1 LNTVEALDFDPYRV
15 WLNIKESAR
24 PLSPYQ
30 LLALSPLESDANR
43 IKAGYLRQQS
53 ALLMHADKAE
63 PQLWESIQQE
73 VEEAYALLCDAEQ
86 KAVLDASIRR
96 RSRQTDTKNGTSI
109 NGTSANGA
117 PAILQ
122 LQCRHCQRSNPSS
135 RRFCGGCGESLWET
149 CPQCKA
155 ECPSDEQYCG
165 SCGAD
170 ILGELSQQSQQYQA
184 RIDEGR
190 QLAAEHRYDAAISA
204 FRGVA
209 AVSDPRFEKW
219 AQLAL
224 AEVER
229 VRLAREENLAA
240 AAAHLARAEQAVSSC
255 SYETAISEL
264 QSIPASLRTA
274 DAKALL
280 ERAISA
286 REEILKLGG
295 EIRAALERKETDQL
309 LPKLERL
316 VALRPDHKQAIG
328 IAEQLRNNLV
338 KLAKRDLVAH
348 RYRDALDQLEHI
360 PSFVRSPEVETLSE
374 TASELFALLDGVKHA
389 ALADRATLAL
399 AERLA
404 KLASTSEEAAKL
416 KSLFAERVRT
426 RPTDPRLGAAD
437 FSPAPRRTPLGAPV
451 DWLAHPLALASG
463 DSAVDSQVRERPGQF
478 FVALGLALQGLDAV
492 AIAVDLTPDDRS
504 GMLKLLPGLSLGRK
518 PAPAAWGIDL
528 SETGIKAIKLERDAK
543 GTAPRIAA
551 CEFIPHR
558 RPLLQ
563 PGIDLERSELIA
575 ESLQTFV
582 SRAGE
587 LKGMRIVAALPGHR
601 VLGRFFEV
609 PPLPAKKVDDAIAY
623 EARHQLP
630 IALEELC
637 WSSRLLDA
645 VPGRAADE
653 QPRKMMV
660 VAARQAHVRDR
671 LAIFKA
677 AGIELDAITSDCLA
691 LHNAAVSEL
700 AANAETPGSDE
711 AVCLVD
717 LGADGGNVVVS
728 TPGSVWFRT
737 FGQGG
742 ENVTSQLVKQ
752 FNLTHEQAEQV
763 KREPAKARRYGLL
776 REAVRPLL
784 VQIYS
789 EVERSLASFEK
800 SAVRR
805 PVRQIYLTGG
815 AAQTPG
821 LIRQLRF
828 GK

>member
-1 LNTVEALDFDPYRV
+1 LNTVEAIDFDPYRV
-15 WLNIKESAR
+15 WLNIKEPAR

-30 LLALSPLESDANR
+30 LLALSPLEGDANR

-63 PQLWESIQQE
+63 PQLWESIQRE

-86 KAVLDASIRR
+86 KAVLDAAIRR
-96 RSRQTDTKNGTSI
+96 RSRQPDGKKGVNGTAV
-109 NGTSANGA
+109 ANNV
-117 PAILQ
+117 
-122 LQCRHCQRSNPSS
+122 QCRHCERSNPSS
-135 RRFCGGCGESLWET
+135 RRFCGGCGQSLWET

-155 ECPSDEQYCG
+155 ECPADERYCG

-170 ILGELSQQSQQYQA
+170 ILGELSQQSQQYQTKL
-184 RIDEGR
+184 DEGR
-190 QLAAEHRYDAAISA
+190 ELAAAHRYDAAISA
-204 FRGVA
+204 LRGVA

-219 AQLAL
+219 AQMAL
-224 AEVER
+224 GEIDR
-229 VRLAREENLAA
+229 VQQARERNLAD
-240 AAAHLARAEQAVSSC
+240 AAAHLARAEQAIAAH
-255 SYETAISEL
+255 SYETAINEL
-264 QSIPASLRTA
+264 QSIPAPLRTA
-274 DAKALL
+274 EATLLL
-280 ERAISA
+280 ERSISA
-286 REEILKLGG
+286 RAEILKLGG

-316 VALRPDHKQAIG
+316 VTLRPDHKQAIG
-328 IAEQLRNNLV
+328 IAEQLRDNLV

-360 PSFVRSPEVETLSE
+360 PSFVRSAEVETLTE
-374 TASELFALLDGVKHA
+374 TARELDALLDGVKSA

-416 KSLFAERVRT
+416 KSQFAERART
-426 RPTDPRLGAAD
+426 RPTDPRLGASN
-437 FSPAPRRTPLGAPV
+437 FSPVPRRTTLGPPV
-451 DWLAHPLALASG
+451 DWLAHPLAVEAADPVVNTNL
-463 DSAVDSQVRERPGQF
+463 RERPGQF
-478 FVALGLALQGLDAV
+478 LVALGLALQGLDAA

-504 GMLKLLPGLSLGRK
+504 GMLKMLPGLSLGRK
-518 PAPAAWGIDL
+518 PALAAWGLDL
-528 SETGIKAIKLERDAK
+528 SETGIKAIKLERAGK
-543 GTAPRIAA
+543 SVPPRIAA
-551 CEFIPHR
+551 CEFIPHQ
-558 RPLLQ
+558 RPLLA
-563 PGIDLERSELIA
+563 PGIDLERSEYIA

-587 LKGMRIVAALPGHR
+587 LKGARIVAALPGHR

-609 PPLPAKKVDDAIAY
+609 PPLAAKKVDDAIAY

-630 IALEELC
+630 IALDELC
-637 WSSRLLDA
+637 WTSRILDP

-653 QPRKMMV
+653 QPRRIMV

-671 LAIFKA
+671 LATFKA
-677 AGIELDAITSDCLA
+677 AGIEVDALTSDCLA

-700 AANAETPGSDE
+700 FADPGLAESRE

-728 TPGSVWFRT
+728 TPGSVWFRS

-742 ENVTSQLVKQ
+742 ESFTSPLVKQ

-763 KREPAKARRYGLL
+763 KREPAKSRRYGQL
-776 REAVRPLL
+776 REAHRPLL

-789 EVERSLASFEK
+789 EIERSLASYVK
-800 SAVRR
+800 AVADR

-815 AAQTPG
+815 AAQTHG
-821 LIRQLRF
+821 LVRQLRF